1 MGMSEAVRLFFAR
14 YFDFEGRSRRAEY
27 WWAVLGL
34 TLIII
39 AMCAIV
45 GILAAISETLAF
57 MGIGVIVLFQLGL
70 IIPGI
75 SLVVRRMH
83 DQNLSGL
90 WYLVAFIPI
99 IGGILLLY
107 YMCIPGTKGPNRFGP
122 DPKGHQ
128 DFDVFA

>member
-14 YFDFEGRSRRAEY
+14 YCDFEGRSRRAEY

-99 IGGILLLY
+99 IGSILVLY